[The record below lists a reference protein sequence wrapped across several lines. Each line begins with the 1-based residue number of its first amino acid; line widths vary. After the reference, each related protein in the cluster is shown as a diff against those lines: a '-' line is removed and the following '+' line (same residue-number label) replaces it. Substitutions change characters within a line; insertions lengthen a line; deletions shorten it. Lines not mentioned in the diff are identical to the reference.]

1 MNISYIFEEQW
12 VEFEIRNKNLFDLY
26 YKGKSKKYKLHNYVI
41 KKFSMIIQSLEA
53 SPNIYDLWKTASLN
67 FERLKGYEN
76 RYSVRLTN
84 KLRLEMEIIW
94 NDEEKTIGK
103 IFILE
108 ISKHYGD

>member
-1 MNISYIFEEQW
+1 

-26 YKGKSKKYKLHNYVI
+26 YKGKSRKYRLSNDVI
-41 KKFSMIIQSLEA
+41 DKFFMRMQQLEA
-53 SPNIYDLWKTASLN
+53 SHNIYDLWKTASLN

-94 NDEEKTIGK
+94 TDEEKTIGK

>member
-1 MNISYIFEEQW
+1 M
-12 VEFEIRNKNLFDLY
+12 EFEIRNKNLFDLY
-26 YKGKSKKYKLHNYVI
+26 YKGKSKNHKLQNDVI
-41 KKFSMIIQSLEA
+41 DKFFMRMQQLEA
-53 SPNIYDLWKTASLN
+53 SHNIYDLWKTASLN

-84 KLRLEMEIIW
+84 KWRLEMEIIW